1 MTRSGLGNLPG
12 AGPVVEK
19 AKGKSKKAKSE
30 KGTKAK
36 KLLAED
42 SWPPVF
48 FLFPFSFCLPLTRMS
63 QPVPSHRQP
72 CGDIQM
78 RLSNILPK
86 IIIAIV
92 IIIILSLVMKP

>member
-1 MTRSGLGNLPG
+1 
-12 AGPVVEK
+12 
-19 AKGKSKKAKSE
+19 
-30 KGTKAK
+30 
-36 KLLAED
+36 
-42 SWPPVF
+42 
-48 FLFPFSFCLPLTRMS
+48 MS